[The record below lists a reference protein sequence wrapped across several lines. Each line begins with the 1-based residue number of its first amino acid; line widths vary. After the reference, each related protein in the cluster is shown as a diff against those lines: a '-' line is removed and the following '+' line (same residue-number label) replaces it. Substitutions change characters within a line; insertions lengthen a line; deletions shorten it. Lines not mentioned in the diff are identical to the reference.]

1 MKKVSRI
8 LVATLLLAAL
18 GTTPLFTPPGPVP
31 VPLCYPKPCS
41 VK

>member
-1 MKKVSRI
+1 MKKVLRI
-8 LVATLLLAAL
+8 LVVTLLLAAWGSTSVL
-18 GTTPLFTPPGPVP
+18 QAGPNP